1 MKEITDGRITMSK
14 ILFTE
19 QEQNILKKH
28 PYVKAVSAKA
38 ITYTDE
44 FKATAINEY
53 KGGKFARQIFEDAGF
68 DIEIVGVDRA
78 KSSLKRWRAAYQ
90 ENGLE
95 GLEDSRKH
103 HSGRPLERELSIE
116 EKYARLEAQNA
127 LLRAENELLKK
138 IDLAERMLV
147 KKREN

>member
-1 MKEITDGRITMSK
+1 MERKIMSK
-14 ILFTE
+14 KLFTD
-19 QEQNILKKH
+19 QEQHLLKKH
-28 PYVKAVSAKA
+28 PYVKAVSEKA

-44 FKATAINEY
+44 FKARAIKEY
-53 KGGKFARQIFEDAGF
+53 EEGKFPRQIFEDAGF
-68 DIEIVGVDRA
+68 DIEIVGKKRA
-78 KSSLKRWRAAYQ
+78 KAALERWRGAYQ
-90 ENGLE
+90 KNGVA

-103 HSGRPLERELSIE
+103 HSGRPLQRELSLE

-147 KKREN
+147 NKKKN